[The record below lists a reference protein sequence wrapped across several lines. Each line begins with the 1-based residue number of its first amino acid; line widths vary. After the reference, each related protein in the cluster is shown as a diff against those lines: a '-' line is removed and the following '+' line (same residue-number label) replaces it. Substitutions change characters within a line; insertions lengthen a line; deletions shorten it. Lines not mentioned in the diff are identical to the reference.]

1 MPKRTRKADKG
12 RPEVE
17 KPIVAVAYFDTPPE
31 GDWVKEI
38 GAAGYDVVVKPA
50 DQIMGR
56 HEGNNRVDTI
66 ILNLS
71 DGHVDRAMELINL
84 NKQINEHLPII
95 SVMSVSQVQ
104 DVVTL
109 MKSGAYDVLEQPVLI
124 PKLLAAIAHA
134 IENYRLTRRVSML
147 ESQVQWEGRF
157 DNLIGMSPGMQ
168 EMFHMIK
175 TVAKS
180 NATTLILGASG
191 TGKELVANAIH
202 NHSERSSGRF
212 VDINCGA
219 IPKELLENEL
229 FGHERG
235 AYTGADRQY
244 IGSIERADGGT
255 LFLDEIGEMDVSL
268 QVKLLRLL
276 QEKTFQRIGGTKK
289 IDVDIR
295 VIAATNRDLQ
305 AEVARGNFREELF
318 YRINVVPIT
327 LPDLKDR
334 REDIPLLAK
343 HFLDQFSKENNRRFK
358 DFTPQTLQA
367 LVNYDW
373 PGNVR
378 ELENTIERVVV
389 LHDDTKVKPAHLPRF
404 IQKIEQ
410 RVPAQ
415 QAIDSAIDPYQ
426 KVVPLAIVEQ
436 NAIESTLAKCNGDVV
451 LAAKK
456 LQIGQATLYRKLKR
470 YGIQH

>member
-1 MPKRTRKADKG
+1 MRKRTRKADKG
-12 RPEVE
+12 RAQAA
-17 KPIVAVAYFDTPPE
+17 KPVVTVVTVGQDPSA
-31 GDWVKEI
+31 DWVQGLKDN
-38 GAAGYDVVVKPA
+38 AYDVSVESS
-50 DQIMGR
+50 DQFFHNAASAQVETVLLYFGQASIPR
-56 HEGNNRVDTI
+56 VTDLIAEG
-66 ILNLS
+66 
-71 DGHVDRAMELINL
+71 
-84 NKQINEHLPII
+84 KQANEHLPII
-95 SVMSVSQVQ
+95 CVGSVSEVE

-109 MKSGAYDVLEQPVLI
+109 MKAGSYDVLEEPVLW
-124 PKLLAAIAHA
+124 PKMLAAVGHA
-134 IENYRLTRRVSML
+134 VENYRLTRRVSVL

-157 DNLIGMSPGMQ
+157 DNIVGSSPAMQ
-168 EMFHMIK
+168 EIYHMVK

-180 NATTLILGASG
+180 NATILILGESG

-202 NHSERSSGRF
+202 KHSGRDAKRF

-219 IPKELLENEL
+219 IPRELLENEL

-235 AYTGADRQY
+235 AFTGADRQY
-244 IGSIERADGGT
+244 IGSVERATGGT
-255 LFLDEIGEMDVSL
+255 LFLDEIGELDVNL

-276 QEKTFQRIGGTKK
+276 QEKSFQRIGGTSK

-305 AEVARGNFREELF
+305 AEVEKGNFREELY
-318 YRINVVPIT
+318 YRLNVVPIAIPP
-327 LPDLKDR
+327 LRSR

-343 HFLDQFSKENNRRFK
+343 HFLDKYAAENSRRFK
-358 DFTPQTLQA
+358 DFSSQALQA

-389 LHDDTKVKPAHLPRF
+389 LHDDTKVKLLHLPRF
-404 IQKIEQ
+404 IQKSERTVRS
-410 RVPAQ
+410 RV
-415 QAIDSAIDPYQ
+415 DTEMTLDPYQ

-470 YGIQH
+470 YGIRH

>member
-1 MPKRTRKADKG
+1 MRKRTRKSDKG
-12 RPEVE
+12 RVAGT
-17 KPIVAVAYFDTPPE
+17 KPIVAIVTINQDPAA
-31 GDWVKEI
+31 DWVQELKDSAYEVI
-38 GAAGYDVVVKPA
+38 IESG
-50 DQIMGR
+50 DQFFR
-56 HEGNNRVDTI
+56 SASSNRVETALLYFAKAPIQQVTD
-66 ILNLS
+66 
-71 DGHVDRAMELINL
+71 LIAQG
-84 NKQINEHLPII
+84 KQANEHLPII
-95 SVMSVSQVQ
+95 CVGSVSQVE

-109 MKSGAYDVLEQPVLI
+109 MKAGSYDVLEEPIVW
-124 PKLLAAIAHA
+124 PKLVASVGHA
-134 IENYRLTRRVSML
+134 VENFRLTQRVSVL

-157 DNLIGMSPGMQ
+157 DNIVGSSPAMQ
-168 EMFHMIK
+168 EIYHMVK

-180 NATTLILGASG
+180 NATILILGESG

-202 NHSERSSGRF
+202 NHSGRDPKRF

-219 IPKELLENEL
+219 IPRELLENEL

-235 AYTGADRQY
+235 AFTGADRQY
-244 IGSIERADGGT
+244 IGSVERASGGT
-255 LFLDEIGEMDVSL
+255 LFLDEIGELDVNL

-276 QEKTFQRIGGTKK
+276 QEKSFQRIGGTSK

-305 AEVARGNFREELF
+305 AEVEKGNFREELY
-318 YRINVVPIT
+318 YRLNVVPIT
-327 LPDLKDR
+327 IPPLRSR
-334 REDIPLLAK
+334 REDVPLLAK
-343 HFLDQFSKENNRRFK
+343 HFLDKFAAENNRRFK
-358 DFTPQTLQA
+358 DFSSQALQA

-389 LHDDTKVKPAHLPRF
+389 LHDDTKVKPLHLPRF
-404 IQKIEQ
+404 IQKSERSVKS
-410 RVPAQ
+410 RVDA
-415 QAIDSAIDPYQ
+415 DMTLDPYQ

-470 YGIQH
+470 YGIRH